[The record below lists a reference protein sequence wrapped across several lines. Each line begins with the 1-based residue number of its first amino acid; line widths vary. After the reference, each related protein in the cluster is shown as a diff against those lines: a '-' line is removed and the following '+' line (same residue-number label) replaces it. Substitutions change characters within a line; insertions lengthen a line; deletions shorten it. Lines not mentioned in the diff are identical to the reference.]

1 MSNVTVQQ
9 QSTSAVSVK
18 SLKDMMSHPDTKKK
32 FADMLGE
39 RTQGFFVSVS
49 NAVSSNDLLKKAD
62 PNSIMMAAAIA
73 ASLDLPIDPN
83 LGFAY
88 IVPYGNKGSFQMGYR
103 GFIQLAQRSGQFK
116 TISASKIFEGQL
128 VSSNPLSGYEFD
140 FSAPTTKDSKV
151 IGYAAYFKLLNGFEK
166 TLYMTT
172 EELRAHGTK
181 FSQTFKKGFG
191 LWKDDFD
198 AMATKTVIKLL
209 LSKFAPLSIQ
219 MQTAVVADQSVIK
232 NFENGAIDADYV
244 DNAPDSLNIE
254 AVESEKQSQ
263 RIEDHINNAKTIAE
277 LEEVYEHVFD
287 AGLTDLYTAKKD
299 DLKIK
304 SK

>member
-1 MSNVTVQQ
+1 MST
-9 QSTSAVSVK
+9 QSTSPSTVPAVSAK

-32 FADMLGE
+32 FSDMLGE

-116 TISASKIFEGQL
+116 TISASKILDGQL
-128 VSSNPLSGYEFD
+128 VASNPLSGYEFD
-140 FSAPTTKDSKV
+140 FVNPPKSQTV

-172 EELRAHGTK
+172 EELKAHGTR

-219 MQTAVVADQSVIK
+219 MQAAVVADQSVIK
-232 NFENGAIDADYV
+232 SIDNGVIDAEYM
-244 DNAPDSLNIE
+244 DNPDSMDIQKIE
-254 AVESEKQSQ
+254 AEKQAQ
-263 RIEDHINNAKTIAE
+263 RIFEHIQKAQSLEE
-277 LEEVYEHVFD
+277 LEEVYEFVMD
-287 AGLTDLYTAKKD
+287 AGLLDNYTEKRDELSKK
-299 DLKIK
+299 
-304 SK
+304 